1 MRRLLPVRPPSP
13 TNQSNDESEFEDEDS
28 EDDRPATQPPEIA
41 MTAADSPIPPSIFAD
56 QNRDYLPPDD
66 SNYPSIPS
74 KIFDTIKL
82 MLKDVW
88 GIEEARTYQVKAI
101 FYMAF
106 LKTKLMYLIRKT
118 GEGKSLVL
126 LGSATILRG
135 VTVCLVPLLG
145 LGSSHASNSNNNSN
159 RVEGYHVDEYRDQDF
174 DALQDRMRQYSLG
187 EESSIILYISPQ
199 NLQLSS
205 KWYRLLDGLATAGF
219 ISLVC
224 IDEAHACVEQG
235 ESFRPEFK
243 SSINALKSLIETSKL
258 HNPTRDIP
266 ILAMSATF
274 RLPEQR
280 SFNAMMG
287 QFPELVMWGDMNRRN
302 VGIWVEI
309 AGEPLTALINTWVQD
324 VMRDPSMQSLI
335 MSNSAAACD
344 GRILDRLEKAA
355 AKLPDSVRGLIPR
368 CFMPFTGDSGLMLK
382 MYLMACFCANN
393 GSDSGLVKIWCMPCT
408 AAAHCGV
415 SSKQNKQCYRYG
427 PVPNWYDMVQEAGRV
442 DRLHNA
448 PPKTQ

>member
-1 MRRLLPVRPPSP
+1 MVKNIVLPSTREPGSTSRAAGIINAARSVFSPTRFLRSQPDIALRLSSSQASRDPQTPNPPNARSHRDAISAAHPPPAAVMDTPIQPMRRLLHVRPPSP
-13 TNQSNDESEFEDEDS
+13 TNQINDETEFEDEDS

-41 MTAADSPIPPSIFAD
+41 MTAANSPIPPSIFAD
-56 QNRDYLPPDD
+56 QNRDYIPSDD

-159 RVEGYHVDEYRDQDF
+159 RVESYHVDEYRDQDF

-205 KWYRLLDGLATAGF
+205 KWCRLLDGLATAGF

-224 IDEAHACVEQG
+224 IDEAHACVETA
-235 ESFRPEFK
+235 RR
-243 SSINALKSLIETSKL
+243 I
-258 HNPTRDIP
+258 IP
-266 ILAMSATF
+266 S
-274 RLPEQR
+274 
-280 SFNAMMG
+280 
-287 QFPELVMWGDMNRRN
+287 
-302 VGIWVEI
+302 
-309 AGEPLTALINTWVQD
+309 
-324 VMRDPSMQSLI
+324 
-335 MSNSAAACD
+335 
-344 GRILDRLEKAA
+344 
-355 AKLPDSVRGLIPR
+355 
-368 CFMPFTGDSGLMLK
+368 
-382 MYLMACFCANN
+382 
-393 GSDSGLVKIWCMPCT
+393 
-408 AAAHCGV
+408 
-415 SSKQNKQCYRYG
+415 
-427 PVPNWYDMVQEAGRV
+427 
-442 DRLHNA
+442 
-448 PPKTQ
+448 